1 MRYWLVATFLLLT
14 STPLAAE
21 EWIDFGARDAGFA
34 GMGGAFGRDASG
46 AYYNPANTSRRPWE
60 GDSFPRFEIDAPFG
74 ASGGLHGRSFN
85 NIFQA
90 IDLANELHDRFA
102 AGAFD
107 VSNNSLTTEDIRFA
121 MGVIDALDGLSSL
134 NGEGVYIT
142 TATGLAARFDLPVL
156 PRAGISIYLGAFGIG
171 AVSPIVDLDSLR
183 GYRLT
188 DESGAQWDQLINIA
202 LANGGG
208 GSGTPQTAGG
218 QGFQAD
224 LEAAGYPTAQ
234 AAALARMAEDAGVNF
249 GGKGAQILFDFLVNT
264 RNGTGQSLESGAN
277 PLEGNKSGFLARGLA
292 WYELGVNFATGL
304 PLPFV
309 KNWLSLGVT
318 VKYMQAY
325 TFNQLLLVEDLDS
338 NGIKD
343 TFNALREDV
352 QDAYAL
358 NGEAARS
365 NVGIDLGIVFTPQI
379 KFIDTL
385 AISLSVR
392 NVNGPEFRW
401 KNVYPTEPILI
412 RFDPQIRAGIS
423 YSFFTPYLPL
433 TLAAEMD
440 VNRVSSDILPGYSS
454 QFLRAGVAFDPCWKG
469 LGFTIRAGAMKNIA
483 DADEKWTLTAATGV
497 SLYFVRLDV
506 GAQMALDTVNLG
518 SKADNQS
525 LPQRASIYAQLT
537 VRIDW

>member
-1 MRYWLVATFLLLT
+1 MRYWIFATMLLAAA
-14 STPLAAE
+14 SPLAAE
-21 EWIDFGARDAGFA
+21 EWIDFNARDAGFA
-34 GMGGAFGRDASG
+34 GMGGAYGRDGTG

-60 GDSFPRFEIDAPFG
+60 GDSFPKFEIDLPFG
-74 ASGGLHGRSFN
+74 VTGGLHGRSFN

-90 IDLANELHDRFA
+90 IDLANELHDRFQ
-102 AGAFD
+102 AGDFNVA
-107 VSNNSLTTEDIRFA
+107 SSSLTTEDIGFA

-142 TATGLAARFDLPVL
+142 TAAGLAARFDLPVL
-156 PRAGISIYLGAFGIG
+156 PRAGISIFVGAFGIG

-202 LANGGG
+202 LANSG

-234 AAALARMAEDAGVNF
+234 AAALARVAEDAGVNF
-249 GGKGAQILFDFLVNT
+249 GGKGSEILLDFLVNT

-304 PLPFV
+304 PLPWV
-309 KNWLSLGVT
+309 SNWLSLGVT

-325 TFNQLLLVEDLDS
+325 TFNQLLLIEDLDS
-338 NGIKD
+338 NGISD

-352 QDAYAL
+352 QDAYGL
-358 NGEAARS
+358 NGEASRS

-385 AISLSVR
+385 ALSVSVR

-412 RFDPQIRAGIS
+412 RFDPQIRAGFS

-440 VNRVSSDILPGYSS
+440 INRVSSDILPGYST
-454 QFLRAGVAFDPCWKG
+454 QFLRAGVAFDPSWKG
-469 LGFTIRAGAMKNIA
+469 LGFTIRAGALKNFA

-497 SLYFVRLDV
+497 SLFFVRLDV

-518 SKADNQS
+518 SQADNQDI
-525 LPQRASIYAQLT
+525 PQRASFYFQLT
-537 VRIDW
+537 VRINW

>member
-1 MRYWLVATFLLLT
+1 MRILILAVVLAFAC
-14 STPLAAE
+14 PLIAE
-21 EWIDFGARDAGFA
+21 EWIDFNARDAGFA
-34 GMGGAFGRDASG
+34 GMGGAYGRDGTG

-60 GDSFPRFEIDAPFG
+60 GDSFPKFEIDLPFG
-74 ASGGLHGRSFN
+74 VAGGLHGRSFN

-102 AGAFD
+102 DGAFD
-107 VSNNSLTTEDIRFA
+107 VSSSALTTEDIGFA

-142 TATGLAARFDLPVL
+142 TAAGLGARFDLPLL
-156 PRAGISIYLGAFGIG
+156 PRAGISIFVGAFGIG

-202 LANGGG
+202 LANSGGG
-208 GSGTPQTAGG
+208 GTPQTPGG
-218 QGFQAD
+218 QGFQSD

-249 GGKGAQILFDFLVNT
+249 GGKGSEILLDFLINT

-304 PLPFV
+304 PLPWV
-309 KNWLSLGVT
+309 SDWLSLGVT

-338 NGIKD
+338 NGISD

-352 QDAYAL
+352 QDAYGL

-385 AISLSVR
+385 AVSLSVR

-412 RFDPQIRAGIS
+412 RFDPQIRAGLS

-440 VNRVSSDILPGYSS
+440 INRVSSDILPGYST
-454 QFLRAGVAFDPCWKG
+454 QFLRAGVAFDPSWKG
-469 LGFTIRAGAMKNIA
+469 LGFTIRAGALKNFA

-497 SLYFVRLDV
+497 SLFFVRLDV

-518 SKADNQS
+518 SQADNQDI
-525 LPQRASIYAQLT
+525 PQRASFYFQLT
-537 VRIDW
+537 VRINW

>member
-1 MRYWLVATFLLLT
+1 MRYWFIATFLLLT

-74 ASGGLHGRSFN
+74 AAGGLHGRSFN

-102 AGAFD
+102 DGAFD

-385 AISLSVR
+385 AVSLSVR

-401 KNVYPTEPILI
+401 KNIYPTEPILI